1 MRLDVSHRDPV
12 NFQGEN
18 HGGTIL
24 LEKKDNI
31 LRIKMMKAVQKSWGL
46 SLFLPQNSSVMPG
59 TMLKIFHR

>member
-1 MRLDVSHRDPV
+1 MSATGTQLIFREKNR
-12 NFQGEN
+12 
-18 HGGTIL
+18 GGTIL